1 MTQTPDGK
9 LSGISV
15 LVVEDDQDTRDLLG
29 VLLKNEGATVAAAAN
44 VPKALDILS
53 RMTPDVLLVDIG
65 LPEYNGYVFIGR
77 VRALEDARKRSVP
90 AIALTAYSS
99 TTDRDTVLTSGFQT
113 YIAKP
118 FQIGALMEAIADAA
132 SSQKHA
138 A

>member
-1 MTQTPDGK
+1 
-9 LSGISV
+9 
-15 LVVEDDQDTRDLLG
+15 
-29 VLLKNEGATVAAAAN
+29 
-44 VPKALDILS
+44 
-53 RMTPDVLLVDIG
+53 MTPDVLLVDIG

-77 VRALEDARKRSVP
+77 VRALADPRKRSVP

-113 YIAKP
+113 YMAKP
-118 FQIGALMEAIADAA
+118 FDIGTLVEAIADAA